1 MALDLPF
8 HDKINTVQMRF
19 SKITPPQ
26 KQWRK
31 GSFLHAGRWKST
43 RKLYIEINLQLCENL
58 PQVFHFKEVSEM
70 RVALF
75 SVLLQPLQLQLVWY
89 VTSCVHSSAV
99 VMISTKE
106 L

>member
-8 HDKINTVQMRF
+8 HDKINTAQMRF

-26 KQWRK
+26 KQQRK
-31 GSFLHAGRWKST
+31 SSFVHAGRWKST
-43 RKLYIEINLQLCENL
+43 RKLYINSQLCVNL
-58 PQVFHFKEVSEM
+58 PQVFRFKEASEM

-75 SVLLQPLQLQLVWY
+75 SALLQPLQLQLVRY
-89 VTSCVHSSAV
+89 VTSCAHASAV
-99 VMISTKE
+99 ALISTKE